1 VDVIQAIPGATDVE
15 ATHIGGQ
22 SEVVVTPDRGRLAR
36 YGITIGDVN
45 NLVNEALS
53 GAAVTSYYDQDKRF
67 DVVLKMNEHNRQ
79 SIDAIGELRL
89 AVPGTQVGNGP
100 HGGAARWRTSSCARA
115 CRASCVKP
123 FAQRDRQ
130 NESAGPRPGQLYR

>member
-1 VDVIQAIPGATDVE
+1 MSNSLAAIPGVTTNFSQVIQDNGGVAVRLRGEIVAKISGNNLDVLESKAQQLVDVIQAIPGATDVE

-53 GAAVTSYYDQDKRF
+53 GAAVT
-67 DVVLKMNEHNRQ
+67 
-79 SIDAIGELRL
+79 A
-89 AVPGTQVGNGP
+89 TTT
-100 HGGAARWRTSSCARA
+100 RTSVSTWC
-115 CRASCVKP
+115 
-123 FAQRDRQ
+123 
-130 NESAGPRPGQLYR
+130 